1 MGIEGMGRCLAVE
14 GSTTAAIFEAY
25 IERVLAPNL
34 RSGQV
39 VVMDNLAAHES
50 QRIKQLIEERGYEL
64 VYLTPY
70 SPDLNPIEEAF
81 SKVKRLF
88 GETEA
93 RTRKGLIEAMGVAIS
108 AITTQGAQGFFEHCG
123 YRIPVQPL

>member
-14 GSTTAAIFEAY
+14 GSTTTAIFEAY

-50 QRIKQLIEERGYEL
+50 QRIKELIEERGCEL
-64 VYLTPY
+64 V
-70 SPDLNPIEEAF
+70 
-81 SKVKRLF
+81 
-88 GETEA
+88 
-93 RTRKGLIEAMGVAIS
+93 
-108 AITTQGAQGFFEHCG
+108 
-123 YRIPVQPL
+123 